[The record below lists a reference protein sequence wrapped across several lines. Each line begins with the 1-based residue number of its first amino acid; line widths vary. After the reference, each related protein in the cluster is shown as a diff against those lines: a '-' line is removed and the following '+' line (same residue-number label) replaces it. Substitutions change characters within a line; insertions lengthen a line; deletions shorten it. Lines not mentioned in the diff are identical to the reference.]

1 LTGERVRVRG
11 KQVSSPTLTKGGEGG
26 FEKYSRGKRICP
38 LLSIA
43 IFSEF

>member
-1 LTGERVRVRG
+1 MIRLVTFPIPSPLAGEG
-11 KQVSSPTLTKGGEGG
+11 GGEGG
-26 FEKYSRGKRICP
+26 FEKYARGKRICP